1 MKSLIKK
8 LQFSPCSKTPGGGG
22 TGQCGPRKQNGIKW
36 CGQNWGGGGG
46 GGRSV
51 QHHSGR
57 HLRHCGWKLY
67 LQPSHP
73 EPPSCSASQ
82 TAAWLWTRDA
92 DDLQRS
98 YTLFFSLFYC
108 FFLITFFCKTLSKH
122 IFPYSV
128 FREKFSQWRNNSRN
142 GLSCRFVCL
151 HRQITVNFASNK
163 SIAIYDETP
172 ACCCVHCG
180 LIAAP
185 PQCNY
190 MSSIQPRA

>member
-1 MKSLIKK
+1 MWIPGRKKHPRRQLRLVEIQTNKIHWWMEWMEKMNGNKGDLILRLWAMKSLTMK

-36 CGQNWGGGGG
+36 CGGNRGEGGG

-51 QHHSGR
+51 QHHPGR

-98 YTLFFSLFYC
+98 YTLFFSLFYS
-108 FFLITFFCKTLSKH
+108 FFLITFFL
-122 IFPYSV
+122 
-128 FREKFSQWRNNSRN
+128 QNA
-142 GLSCRFVCL
+142 
-151 HRQITVNFASNK
+151 Q
-163 SIAIYDETP
+163 
-172 ACCCVHCG
+172 
-180 LIAAP
+180 
-185 PQCNY
+185 
-190 MSSIQPRA
+190 